1 MNGDIPMNDKPT
13 VLAIIGPTASGKSA
27 LAVALA
33 KELGGEIISCDS
45 MQIYRGMDVGTAKPT
60 KEEMQ
65 GIKHHLID
73 FVEPTSAFSCSDFAT
88 LARAAANDV
97 ISRGGLPILCGG
109 TGLYL
114 DAFIRGNLPSPDA
127 DKGADPGYRAH
138 LEAVAAEQGTAVL
151 HEMLKEVDPVSAESI
166 HPNNQKRIIRALEVY
181 HNTGIPKSEHDRR
194 SKDFECPYNVLIIG
208 LRFEDRER
216 LYRRIEK
223 RVDQMLDAGLVDEV
237 RALEAM
243 QIFETSPTA
252 SQAIGY
258 KELLAYV
265 RGLTDLDTCTEEL
278 KKATRRY
285 AKRQMTWFTR
295 YDNIHWIT
303 VDGVDTDSNNALTF
317 EDIVNI
323 AKKLYA
329 DLISCDII

>member
-1 MNGDIPMNDKPT
+1 MNNKPT

-33 KELGGEIISCDS
+33 KALGGEIISCDS
-45 MQIYRGMDVGTAKPT
+45 MQIYREMNVGTAKPT
-60 KEEMQ
+60 EEEMQ

-73 FVEPTSAFSCSDFAT
+73 FLEPTSAFSCSDFAT
-88 LARAAANDV
+88 LARAAADNI

-114 DAFIRGNLPSPDA
+114 DAFIRGNSPSPDA
-127 DKGADPGYRAH
+127 DKGADLEYRAR
-138 LEAVAAEQGTAVL
+138 LESVAIEQGTIVL
-151 HEMLKEVDPVSAESI
+151 HEMLKEVDPDSAENI

-194 SKDFECPYNVLIIG
+194 SKSFECPYNVLIIG
-208 LRFEDRER
+208 LRFADREL

-223 RVDQMLDAGLVDEV
+223 RVDLMIENGLVDEV
-237 RALEAM
+237 KALDVKGV
-243 QIFETSPTA
+243 FEVSPTA

-295 YDNIHWIT
+295 YENIHWIT
-303 VDGVDTDSNNALTF
+303 VDSADSETNKVLTF

-329 DLISCDII
+329 DFISCGII